1 METNNTDQG
10 SSLLPV
16 GAPKERRNL
25 HIQAMVNWMVA
36 ANGGH
41 LPAPGKP
48 DRAIDSL
55 MDSISNITLDSLKA
69 SIPEDV
75 KGQVSSNF
83 NQLTEDALR
92 AIVLDAAKLS
102 LADHA
107 PPQPNL
113 DRVFWLCNVCGQ
125 ATCVCVPGTVEHEY
139 DPFCMR
145 NDCSCRNQ
153 LPKQEDIIT
162 STFGS
167 RLSQEED
174 VVMCTVEE

>member
-1 METNNTDQG
+1 METNKTDQG

-16 GAPKERRNL
+16 GAPKERHNL
-25 HIQAMVNWMVA
+25 HIQAVVNWMVA

-41 LPAPGKP
+41 LPPPGKP
-48 DRAIDSL
+48 DKAIDSL

-69 SIPEDV
+69 SMPEDV
-75 KGQVSSNF
+75 KGQVPNF
-83 NQLTEDALR
+83 DQLTEDALM

-102 LADHA
+102 VTDQA
-107 PPQPNL
+107 PQPNNL
-113 DRVFWLCNVCGQ
+113 DPVFWLCNVCGQ

-153 LPKQEDIIT
+153 LPKQEDIIM